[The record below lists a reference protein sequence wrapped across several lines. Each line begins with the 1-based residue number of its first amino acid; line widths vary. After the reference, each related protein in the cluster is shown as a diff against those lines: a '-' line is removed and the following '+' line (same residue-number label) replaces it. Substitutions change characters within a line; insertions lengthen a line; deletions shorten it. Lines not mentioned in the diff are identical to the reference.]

1 MVITIQIPHSQLAN
15 TTIFIPMMGL
25 ISEDAGFTRTLPFI
39 EQQAL
44 FANFESSNSAN
55 GWALLAANKTKV
67 LSTVMC
73 PSDPSSPK
81 TDTLDGNTTT
91 AGVFEN
97 KVCIPTML
105 LALDPPPMAMEKTL
119 TVFSMS
125 NPKPK
130 LLILKMAPQTP

>member
-1 MVITIQIPHSQLAN
+1 MQ
-15 TTIFIPMMGL
+15 
-25 ISEDAGFTRTLPFI
+25 
-39 EQQAL
+39 QQAL

-91 AGVFEN
+91 AGVFEKQGMHTNYVTCTGSTAYGTTGKNLNGIFYVKSKTKIIDIKDILEILIRTSLSFLYKYKNAIGN
-97 KVCIPTML
+97 KKNFIV
-105 LALDPPPMAMEKTL
+105 DND
-119 TVFSMS
+119 F
-125 NPKPK
+125 NK
-130 LLILKMAPQTP
+130 L